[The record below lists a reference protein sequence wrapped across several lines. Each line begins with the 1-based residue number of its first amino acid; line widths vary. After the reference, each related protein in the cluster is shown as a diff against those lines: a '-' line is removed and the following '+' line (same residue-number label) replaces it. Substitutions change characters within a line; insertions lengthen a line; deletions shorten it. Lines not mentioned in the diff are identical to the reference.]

1 MDYNHAWSVDTCYNI
16 EEPQAQST
24 KQKKAY
30 THKKPIWSRDSIYRR
45 RQNLKTDQWQAGGGG
60 GKQRLTTNRHK
71 EILEREMSKLIVVA
85 VAQFYKFPG
94 NWLSTM
100 DELYDTKIPQ
110 KVN

>member
-1 MDYNHAWSVDTCYNI
+1 
-16 EEPQAQST
+16 
-24 KQKKAY
+24 
-30 THKKPIWSRDSIYRR
+30 
-45 RQNLKTDQWQAGGGG
+45 
-60 GKQRLTTNRHK
+60 
-71 EILEREMSKLIVVA
+71 MSKLIVVA